1 MLHPSY
7 SDLMQVVNSGVEE
20 GEEPV
25 VSSRYSIVLATAKR
39 ARQIIARQSGDNL
52 DVPIESKPLSQAIS
66 ELNQGKIRIL
76 PEEEAA
82 QLQEAAA
89 GEAVQEQELAV
100 QEEETQAQPE

>member
-52 DVPIESKPLSQAIS
+52 DVPIVSKPLSQAIS